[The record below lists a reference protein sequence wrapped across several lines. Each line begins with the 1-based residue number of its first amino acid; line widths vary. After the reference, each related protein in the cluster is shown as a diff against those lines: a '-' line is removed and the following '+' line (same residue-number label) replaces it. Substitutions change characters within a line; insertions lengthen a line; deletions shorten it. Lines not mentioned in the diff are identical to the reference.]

1 MTAPID
7 RPALNLPGSRG
18 ILNLRLAQDRFR
30 LDRYPPAA
38 DLAWAIERYWTVAWD
53 LTGQPPHI
61 QETLPYPCVNLVFE
75 PGATAVFGVVRCRFE
90 RRLEGRGRVFG
101 VKFKPGGFH
110 PLLGRAVSSLTDR
123 ALTLDQA
130 FGDPVD
136 LDARVL
142 RAIDDVP
149 TVIGEIE
156 AFFRP
161 RLGRFDPVV
170 ARINLLIDRIV
181 ADHQILRVDDLVG
194 LAGTGA
200 RSLQRLFGRYV
211 GVGPKWVIGRY
222 RLHEA
227 AERLAAGGRIDL
239 AQMAQDLGYFDQPH
253 FIRDF
258 RRLVGRAPGDYAQA
272 AGR

>member
-18 ILNLRLAQDRFR
+18 ILNQHLVQDRFR

-53 LTGQPPHI
+53 LTGRPPHT

-75 PGATAVFGVVRCRFE
+75 PGATAVFGVVRRRFE

-123 ALTLDQA
+123 AATLAQA
-130 FGDPVD
+130 FGDPGD
-136 LDARVL
+136 LAARVL

-156 AFFRP
+156 TFFRL
-161 RLGRFDPVV
+161 RLSAPDPAV
-170 ARINLLIDRIV
+170 ARINDLIDRIV
-181 ADHQILRVDDLVG
+181 ADRDILRVDALVALSG
-194 LAGTGA
+194 IGK
-200 RSLQRLFGRYV
+200 RSLQRLFGQYV

-227 AERLAAGGRIDL
+227 AERLAAGGCVDL
-239 AQMAQDLGYFDQPH
+239 AQLAQDLGYFDQSH

-258 RRLVGRAPGDYAQA
+258 RRLVGRAPMEYR
-272 AGR
+272 GRG